1 MHKLQ
6 NITLENNLSDLVIAG
21 ERPPWTLK
29 ILFSISADK
38 SPKKK
43 LGQCQVGTHPFHF
56 LVCVMGNVQ
65 AVRILLLVAG
75 DAALSC
81 FPEKKAAVS
90 NTTRYCENKKRLM
103 LLELQYLPLGILC
116 SFPPKLSFR
125 TVSLPHC
132 EDTHQPCSPREMTHG
147 SCL

>member
-38 SPKKK
+38 PPKK

-75 DAALSC
+75 DAPGLC
-81 FPEKKAAVS
+81 L
-90 NTTRYCENKKRLM
+90 TRMDSITSYA
-103 LLELQYLPLGILC
+103 YVVDTDG
-116 SFPPKLSFR
+116 R
-125 TVSLPHC
+125 TVLI
-132 EDTHQPCSPREMTHG
+132 RAG
-147 SCL
+147 WKKFLRAKNIRVG

>member
-38 SPKKK
+38 PPKKK

-81 FPEKKAAVS
+81 FSQKKAAVS
-90 NTTRYCENKKRLM
+90 NITLHA
-103 LLELQYLPLGILC
+103 I
-116 SFPPKLSFR
+116 
-125 TVSLPHC
+125 V
-132 EDTHQPCSPREMTHG
+132 RERSA
-147 SCL
+147 SCC